1 MATTR
6 QSRSGRQY
14 VNPPMPG
21 FIEFQHPKL
30 VAKPPSGPAWL
41 HEIKFDGYRLQIR
54 VEKGRVTIFTRNGH
68 DWTDRFPELA
78 SDAATLS
85 DCILDG
91 ELCALDAAGHPS
103 FSKLRAAI
111 TPGKTAGLVFFVF
124 DLPYGAGEDLR
135 PFGLSARKTVLARIL
150 TDAPPRLRWV
160 DHFEVGGD
168 AILQSACA
176 MGLEGIVSKRW
187 DAPYKAGRGE
197 TWVKAKCR
205 PSQEVVIGGWKQEIG
220 GPFAGLLVGTYKGGR
235 LVYGGR
241 AAAGLLARLR
251 TLETVTSPFVGGDPP
266 RKTSAIHW
274 VRPELV
280 AAAEIAE
287 WTDGGKL
294 RQASF
299 KGLREDKAAT
309 DVRREQAGQ

>member
-1 MATTR
+1 
-6 QSRSGRQY
+6 
-14 VNPPMPG
+14 MPG
-21 FIEFQHPKL
+21 FIDFQHPKL
-30 VAKPPSGPAWL
+30 VARPPSGPAWL

-54 VEKGRVTIFTRNGH
+54 VEKGGVTIFTRNGH
-68 DWTDRFPELA
+68 DWTDRFPELVA
-78 SDAATLS
+78 DAVALP

-103 FSKLRAAI
+103 FSRLCAAI
-111 TPGKTAGLVFFVF
+111 TPGRTAGLVFFVF
-124 DLPYGAGEDLR
+124 DLPYGAGEDRRPYGLR
-135 PFGLSARKTVLARIL
+135 ARKTVLANLL
-150 TDAPPRLRWV
+150 TDAPRLRWV
-160 DHFEVGGD
+160 DHFEVGGE

-187 DAPYKAGRGE
+187 NAPYKAGRGE
-197 TWVKAKCR
+197 TWLKAKCR

-220 GPFAGLLVGTYKGGR
+220 GPFAGLLVGTA
-235 LVYGGR
+235 L
-241 AAAGLLARLR
+241 
-251 TLETVTSPFVGGDPP
+251 
-266 RKTSAIHW
+266 HW

-294 RQASF
+294 RQARF

-309 DVRREQAGQ
+309 EVRREQAGQ